1 MADGRGSG
9 VGERRESHRT
19 GGPGAAPTESA
30 YRAGRDR
37 VGVGRAARLRLPYVL
52 RITVTTMPPAASKPP
67 TPIVSMV

>member
-19 GGPGAAPTESA
+19 GGPGAAPT
-30 YRAGRDR
+30 GRR
-37 VGVGRAARLRLPYVL
+37 FCFRLSYVL
-52 RITVTTMPPAASKPP
+52 RITVTTMPTAASKPP